1 MGGEGDERSGLGH
14 LSCGLRDGW
23 TDYLTKAFSEVIAD
37 LKTCPHFHSQNPLE
51 IFLLM
56 NYAAEDGSS

>member
-1 MGGEGDERSGLGH
+1 MRGDERSGLGH

-23 TDYLTKAFSEVIAD
+23 TKAFSEVIAD

>member
-1 MGGEGDERSGLGH
+1 MGLRGDERSGLGH

-37 LKTCPHFHSQNPLE
+37 LKNLPSFSQSKSFRNISVDELCR
-51 IFLLM
+51 
-56 NYAAEDGSS
+56 